1 MIIVLLGTFPTAFER
16 PLIEI
21 DRLCR
26 EGIINEKVIVQ
37 SGHTQ
42 FESEFL
48 EMRPFIAPDELT
60 ELYKEARLVITQAGT
75 GSLIKGMKLNKKII
89 SIPRLAKYGEVVDD
103 HQEEILLEFTKL
115 NYILPWTEDIAL
127 ETVLNNI
134 SDFEPSPYVSTK
146 QKIIDYLEEYIGSI

>member
-26 EGIINEKVIVQ
+26 EGIIKEKVIVQ
-37 SGHTQ
+37 SGHTH
-42 FESEFL
+42 FNSEYL

-60 ELYKEARLVITQAGT
+60 EIYKEARIVITQAGT

-89 SIPRLAKYGEVVDD
+89 AIPRLAKYGEVVDD
-103 HQEEILLEFTKL
+103 HQEEILHEFTKQ
-115 NYILPWTEDIAL
+115 NYILPWTEDVAL
-127 ETVLNNI
+127 ETVLSQI
-134 SDFEPSPYVSTK
+134 TDFQPSPYLSTK
-146 QKIIDYLEEYIGSI
+146 QKIIDHLEEYIDSI

>member
-26 EGIINEKVIVQ
+26 EGKIKEKVIVQ

-42 FESEFL
+42 FDSKHL
-48 EMRPFIAPDELT
+48 VMCPFIPPDELT
-60 ELYKEARLVITQAGT
+60 ELYKEARVVITQAGT

-89 SIPRLAKYGEVVDD
+89 SIPRLAKYGEVVDN
-103 HQEEILLEFTKL
+103 HQEEILHEFTKL

-127 ETVLNNI
+127 ENVLSQI
-134 SDFEPSPYVSTK
+134 SDFKPSPFLSTK
-146 QKIIDYLEEYIGSI
+146 KKIIDYLEEYIDSI

>member
-26 EGIINEKVIVQ
+26 EGIIKEKVIVQ
-37 SGHTQ
+37 SGYTN
-42 FESEFL
+42 FDSEYL
-48 EMRPFIAPDELT
+48 EMRPFITPDELT

-89 SIPRLAKYGEVVDD
+89 SIPRLAKYEEVVDN
-103 HQEEILLEFTKL
+103 HQEEILHEFTKL
-115 NYILPWTEDIAL
+115 NYILPWTEDVEL
-127 ETVLNNI
+127 ETVLNQI
-134 SDFEPSPYVSTK
+134 YDFQPSPYLSTK
-146 QKIIDYLEEYIGSI
+146 QKIISHLEEYIDSI

>member
-16 PLIEI
+16 PLVQI

-26 EGIINEKVIVQ
+26 EGIIQEKVIVQ

-48 EMRPFIAPDELT
+48 EMRPFIPPDELT
-60 ELYKEARLVITQAGT
+60 ELYKEARVVISQAGT
-75 GSLIKGMKLNKKII
+75 GSLIKGLKLNKKII

-103 HQEEILLEFTKL
+103 HQDEILNEFVNL

-127 ETVLNNI
+127 ETVLIKIEN
-134 SDFEPSPYVSTK
+134 FEPSPYVSIK
-146 QKIIDYLEEYIGSI
+146 QKFIDHLEAYINSI